1 MANKR
6 KPFGRI
12 RLVYRRSSPL
22 IKCVVLLTLVICT
35 AALLTLRVSIR
46 SARAQTEQLRNQ
58 AIVLEEE
65 NRKLTQ
71 YIAEAG
77 TVQSIRRI
85 AIEELGLADPDS
97 EFFNPVESSNPE

>member
-22 IKCVVLLTLVICT
+22 IKCVVLLTIVICT
-35 AALLTLRVSIR
+35 VALLTLRASIQD
-46 SARAQTEQLRNQ
+46 AREQTEQLRLQ
-58 AIVLEEE
+58 AVALEEE

-97 EFFNPVESSNPE
+97 EFFYPVEGSNPE